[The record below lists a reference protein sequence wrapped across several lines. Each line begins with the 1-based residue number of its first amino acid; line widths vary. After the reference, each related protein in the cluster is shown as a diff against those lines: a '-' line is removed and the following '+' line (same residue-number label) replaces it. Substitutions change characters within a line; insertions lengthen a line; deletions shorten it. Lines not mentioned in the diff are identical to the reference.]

1 MEAPIYNQ
9 EGKEVGKIDLPE
21 KIFGLPWNADLV
33 HQAVVT
39 QEANNRKPVAH
50 AKGRGEVR
58 GGGKKPWK
66 QKGTGRARH
75 GSSRSPLWVGG
86 GVTHGPTKEKVYAKK
101 LNRKMK
107 NKALATVLSAKAKDG
122 KIIFLNALNF
132 KAPRTKEAA
141 GVLATLSKNLDKKEL
156 TYQKGKRVLL
166 AVPTRNSA
174 IEKSFRNIKVVGQ
187 EEVRNLS
194 PLTLL
199 AYQYVI
205 FIEPEKCVEVLGKR
219 I

>member
-1 MEAPIYNQ
+1 MEAVVYNTSGA
-9 EGKEVGKIDLPE
+9 ENGRVSLPDE
-21 KIFGLPWNADLV
+21 IFDVKWNPDLV
-33 HQAVVT
+33 HQVVVSMQGNARAMT
-39 QEANNRKPVAH
+39 AH
-50 AKGRGEVR
+50 TKGRGEVR

-66 QKGTGRARH
+66 QKGTGRGRH

-107 NKALATVLSAKAKDG
+107 NKALATVLSTKAKDG

-205 FIEPEKCVEVLGKR
+205 
-219 I
+219 